1 MDNEAFF
8 RAGLDEL
15 KAAGNLRALPQVE
28 HDGRYV
34 SASGRRML
42 NLSSNDYLGIASEG
56 LWQREFLA
64 GLSGREFLLSS
75 SSSRLLTG
83 NFAVCSRL
91 ERLLACMF
99 GREAALVF
107 GSGYHMNAGIL
118 PAVADSRTL
127 ILADKLV
134 HASLID
140 GIRLSAARCIRYR
153 HQDYRQLETLLE
165 KHHADFARIVIVTE
179 SVFSMDGDVAPLH
192 RLDGLKK
199 RYGAMLYVLPH
210 RST

>member
-64 GLSGREFLLSS
+64 GLSGGEFLPC
-75 SSSRLLTG
+75 LL
-83 NFAVCSRL
+83 
-91 ERLLACMF
+91 
-99 GREAALVF
+99 GRVLRPM
-107 GSGYHMNAGIL
+107 SHT
-118 PAVADSRTL
+118 P
-127 ILADKLV
+127 
-134 HASLID
+134 
-140 GIRLSAARCIRYR
+140 
-153 HQDYRQLETLLE
+153 
-165 KHHADFARIVIVTE
+165 VI
-179 SVFSMDGDVAPLH
+179 
-192 RLDGLKK
+192 
-199 RYGAMLYVLPH
+199 
-210 RST
+210 

>member
-64 GLSGREFLLSS
+64 GGFALLSVKIK
-75 SSSRLLTG
+75 
-83 NFAVCSRL
+83 FAK
-91 ERLLACMF
+91 A
-99 GREAALVF
+99 RENTKF
-107 GSGYHMNAGIL
+107 
-118 PAVADSRTL
+118 D
-127 ILADKLV
+127 
-134 HASLID
+134 
-140 GIRLSAARCIRYR
+140 
-153 HQDYRQLETLLE
+153 EE
-165 KHHADFARIVIVTE
+165 
-179 SVFSMDGDVAPLH
+179 
-192 RLDGLKK
+192 
-199 RYGAMLYVLPH
+199 
-210 RST
+210 